1 LDTVTIQARGLVRI
15 SALVERTGVPL
26 ATVKYYLREG
36 LLQPGIPTGA
46 TQARYTED
54 HVHRLQV
61 IKALTSA
68 AGLPLQKVKVVL
80 SLIDDPGSDLFSA
93 LGQAVASLPPYR
105 EEAATEYPRARALL
119 ERIGQLYDPAYA
131 ATAQLE
137 HALEAAEEAGI
148 GMSEERLEVY
158 ARQIRGIAE
167 YDLERMGGSEFSPIE
182 YAVLGT
188 ALYEPVLLAMR
199 RLAHQDIAA
208 KRLGGQPG

>member
-1 LDTVTIQARGLVRI
+1 MRI

-36 LLQPGIPTGA
+36 LLPPGISTGA

-54 HVHRLQV
+54 HVRRLQV

-80 SLIDDPGSDLFSA
+80 ELIDNPGDDMYSA
-93 LGQAVASLPPYR
+93 LGRAVASLPPYR
-105 EEAATEYPRARALL
+105 DDAADDFPRARALL
-119 ERIGQLYDPAYA
+119 EHVGQLYDPGYA

-137 HALEAAEEAGI
+137 HALEAADEAGI
-148 GMSEERLEVY
+148 GMTVERFEAY

-167 YDLERMGGSEFSPIE
+167 FELQRMEGSDLSPIE

-188 ALYEPVLLAMR
+188 ALYEPVILAMR

-208 KRLGGQPG
+208 KRLGNTASTG

>member
-1 LDTVTIQARGLVRI
+1 MRI
-15 SALVERTGVPL
+15 SALAERTGVPL

-36 LLQPGIPTGA
+36 LLQPGILTGA

-68 AGLPLQKVKVVL
+68 AGLPLQKVKVIL
-80 SLIDDPGSDLFSA
+80 GLIDDPGDDLFSA
-93 LGQAVASLPPYR
+93 LGEAVASLPPYR
-105 EEAATEYPRARALL
+105 DDPEPDYPRARALL
-119 ERIGQLYDPAYA
+119 ERIGQIYDPGYA

-137 HALEAAEEAGI
+137 HALQATEEAGM
-148 GMSEERLEVY
+148 GMTDERLQVY
-158 ARQIRGIAE
+158 AQQIRGIAE
-167 YDLERMGGSEFSPIE
+167 FDLQRMEGSDLSPIE

-188 ALYEPVLLAMR
+188 ALYEPVILAMR

-208 KRLGGQPG
+208 QRLGGPPS

>member
-1 LDTVTIQARGLVRI
+1 VRI
-15 SALVERTGVPL
+15 SALAERTGVPL

-36 LLQPGIPTGA
+36 LLQPGISTGA
-46 TQARYTED
+46 TQARYTEE

-80 SLIDDPGSDLFSA
+80 GLIDDPGSDLYSA
-93 LGQAVASLPPYR
+93 LGRAVASLPPYR
-105 EEAATEYPRARALL
+105 DQTAEEHPRARALL

-137 HALEAAEEAGI
+137 HALEAAEDAGI
-148 GMSEERLEVY
+148 GISDERLEVY
-158 ARQIRGIAE
+158 ARHIHEIAE
-167 YDLERMGGSEFSPIE
+167 YDLQRMEASTLSPIE

-208 KRLGGQPG
+208 KRLDGRPG

>member
-1 LDTVTIQARGLVRI
+1 VRI

-36 LLQPGIPTGA
+36 LLQPGIATGA
-46 TQARYTED
+46 TQARYTEH

-80 SLIDDPGSDLFSA
+80 ALIDDPGSDLFSA
-93 LGQAVASLPPYR
+93 LGEAVASLPPYR
-105 EEAATEYPRARALL
+105 DDVATEHPRARALL
-119 ERIGQLYDPAYA
+119 ERIGQLYDPSYA

-137 HALEAAEEAGI
+137 HALEAADEAGI
-148 GMSEERLEVY
+148 GMSNERLEVY

-167 YDLERMGGSEFSPIE
+167 FDLQRMEASELSPVE

-188 ALYEPVLLAMR
+188 ALYEPVILAMR

-208 KRLGGQPG
+208 KRLGGSPG